1 MVRGEIGRRGDARGL
16 RVGRARR
23 RGAAAAETIGGVA
36 SRLSHEGAGNG
47 AESGVESVAG
57 GRFGWGVQVSPLRR
71 PSASMSSVFLF
82 LAPGGRPLLRFTG
95 AASPGAGP
103 RCAGRRLDAPCG
115 CAGASFPSGCC
126 SIPIW
131 RRGGKA
137 FEG

>member
-1 MVRGEIGRRGDARGL
+1 MRVAAFTTLVALAARAIAEPPDLPGDDCWDMPPDL
-16 RVGRARR
+16 QQ
-23 RGAAAAETIGGVA
+23 
-36 SRLSHEGAGNG
+36 LSGSFLQF
-47 AESGVESVAG
+47 ESGVESVAG

-137 FEG
+137 TEG